1 MRFQTAAE
9 ITAKAERSAQLFDI
23 GETRIDD
30 GQRQTRVIASRMR
43 SRIDGGVLRASLER
57 PMAAT
62 IHVVPDDSFD
72 DWVVRDDS
80 GREFGHYPTRETA
93 ELVAQAVA
101 RKSGAEIII
110 HLPDGRTNRK
120 NFTKGARWLQG

>member
-1 MRFQTAAE
+1 MT
-9 ITAKAERSAQLFDI
+9 
-23 GETRIDD
+23 
-30 GQRQTRVIASRMR
+30 
-43 SRIDGGVLRASLER
+43 
-57 PMAAT
+57 AT

-80 GREFGHYPTRETA
+80 GREFGHYPPRETA
-93 ELVAQAVA
+93 ELVAQVVA